1 MYFINPTV
9 LVLDDVRV
17 AEARHQ
23 GHLCSKQQAKHQ
35 NQIIKPNHLSRP
47 PKHSIRYEL
56 EKKKKAIFFN
66 PSRSNFW
73 YSQKGFAD
81 ATANNSW
88 VQHVCSSVGNEQELT
103 RFSVWFTS
111 WYAVRWN
118 LSFCLDSRIFFIT
131 YLHHHRA
138 KKEQKHQ
145 GSLKK
150 TKEEEERGAEE
161 GGEPLALALVDD
173 EVCGAVGA
181 PADLLHHLV
190 LLHGSGSG
198 SGSAPRCVLLPPPPP
213 YSVLAGYCCL
223 GWGTRNDASALCS
236 APRSRTS

>member
-1 MYFINPTV
+1 MQITPRTELMRGICTSSTQPSLYSTMYGLLRLAIRDICAAN
-9 LVLDDVRV
+9 
-17 AEARHQ
+17 
-23 GHLCSKQQAKHQ
+23 SKQSIKIKSS
-35 NQIIKPNHLSRP
+35 NQTICPVLPNIQS
-47 PKHSIRYEL
+47 
-56 EKKKKAIFFN
+56 
-66 PSRSNFW
+66 
-73 YSQKGFAD
+73 D

-103 RFSVWFTS
+103 RVSVWFTS

-198 SGSAPRCVLLPPPPP
+198 SGS
-213 YSVLAGYCCL
+213 G
-223 GWGTRNDASALCS
+223 S
-236 APRSRTS
+236 APRPGGLNCPCRYLYLETNRV